1 MLTAFTIQNYESILD
16 LRVDFSFD
24 GRAPA
29 GWQQAERLPFL
40 QIGPKVKDRLAPVL
54 ALYGSNA
61 SGKSTIVEAFFIFIW
76 LFQGFSAINTLFHPN
91 KLNRKYAATT
101 FTVEVSLEGKRYVY
115 SIVYDDKRIH
125 RESLTRG
132 DGSILYKIEDG
143 QVDFSGIESGTYDG
157 PRLEEVVRVE
167 CMSEGAFVR
176 LALLRL
182 ARNFPGLNSEV
193 SEVAKDIQTDISYLS
208 TSNNSPLSGKFDER
222 EGKVTFGQDVTLE
235 EVAQILRQFDFGI
248 KSLHFDPLGL
258 SSESQDDKLN
268 VFYEPALRSIHE
280 DAEGNE
286 VTFNFLQEESGGTL
300 RIVRLLVPL
309 LRALKHGGLVIIDE
323 LDESIHPLV
332 LVTLVRLFTSRRHNL
347 KNARLFFTVHD
358 TILLEEGTLRA
369 TEVGV
374 VSKTLRSGTQLTRL
388 CDFEGQPSVGEFRK
402 QYLLGS
408 FGGIPFPYI

>member
-332 LVTLVRLFTSRRHNL
+332 LVTLVRLFTSRRHNA
-347 KNARLFFTVHD
+347 KNARLLFTVHD